1 MNTRKQGDSSAPL
14 LLRLASYEEG
24 VLPTV
29 CPDHFVNCDGSAAF
43 EGCVEPDLKVITV
56 RCANGDW
63 VLALSRLRAYGNDFT
78 LIVGYCCI
86 GCFVITHCFYGLWSG
101 IARPEGICQGG
112 DFSVIIV
119 NEDDVPMSH
128 DRPNVCT
135 ANKLDGKRKN
145 TTLTEP
151 LEQFRSTRHKNIV
164 TRNNTTAETTV
175 TWIH

>member
-1 MNTRKQGDSSAPL
+1 MVVGVYSLNTRKQGDSSAPL

-29 CPDHFVNCDGSAAF
+29 CPDHFVNCDGSATF
-43 EGCVEPDLKVITV
+43 ESCVEPDLKVIPV

-112 DFSVIIV
+112 DLGRITIV
-119 NEDDVPMSH
+119 VAEIRLDETILQILYDE
-128 DRPNVCT
+128 RLTTCT
-135 ANKLDGKRKN
+135 TYK
-145 TTLTEP
+145 
-151 LEQFRSTRHKNIV
+151 
-164 TRNNTTAETTV
+164 TASPQ
-175 TWIH
+175 ILP